1 MKIRHFSVGLL
12 FTACL
17 TALPVMAAVIP
28 VVGPTSGLTAI
39 YSGSL
44 DPTAAPGGTIDR
56 PACGPGSPSYCTFF
70 VGGETI
76 NGEAVVV
83 TPNPTGTVSAVPAGI
98 LNAPL
103 GSFLDLDLTAGNT
116 SATLAG
122 GSIAFP
128 VGTTLVIRGETIVIP
143 SSPAGFVLDAT
154 QQVTSVNADG
164 QAEFLVEFGA
174 GIAADFST
182 FTDIVGPGDCT
193 GSLCA
198 LIPILGLDMNRY
210 RLFVDWDP
218 TFTNFTADF
227 IGETANN
234 SLVFTTLNSGG
245 VLVPVP
251 AAVWLFGS
259 ALGLLGWIRKRSL
272 A

>member
-1 MKIRHFSVGLL
+1 
-12 FTACL
+12 
-17 TALPVMAAVIP
+17 
-28 VVGPTSGLTAI
+28 
-39 YSGSL
+39 
-44 DPTAAPGGTIDR
+44 
-56 PACGPGSPSYCTFF
+56 
-70 VGGETI
+70 
-76 NGEAVVV
+76 
-83 TPNPTGTVSAVPAGI
+83 
-98 LNAPL
+98 
-103 GSFLDLDLTAGNT
+103 
-116 SATLAG
+116 
-122 GSIAFP
+122 
-128 VGTTLVIRGETIVIP
+128 
-143 SSPAGFVLDAT
+143 VLDAT

>member
-1 MKIRHFSVGLL
+1 MKIRHFIAGLL
-12 FTACL
+12 STASL
-17 TALPVMAAVIP
+17 VALPVMAAVIP

-56 PACGPGSPSYCTFF
+56 PACGASSPSYCTFF

-76 NGEAVVV
+76 NGEAVVI
-83 TPNPTGTVSAVPAGI
+83 TPNPTGTASVVPAAI
-98 LNAPL
+98 ANAPL

-128 VGTTLVIRGETIVIP
+128 VGTTLVIRGETIVVP

-174 GIAADFST
+174 NIAADFST
-182 FTDIVGPGDCT
+182 FADIVGPGDCT

-210 RLFVDWDP
+210 RLFIDWDP
-218 TFTNFTADF
+218 TFTSFTADF

-259 ALGLLGWIRKRSL
+259 ALGLLGWIRSR
-272 A
+272 ARA